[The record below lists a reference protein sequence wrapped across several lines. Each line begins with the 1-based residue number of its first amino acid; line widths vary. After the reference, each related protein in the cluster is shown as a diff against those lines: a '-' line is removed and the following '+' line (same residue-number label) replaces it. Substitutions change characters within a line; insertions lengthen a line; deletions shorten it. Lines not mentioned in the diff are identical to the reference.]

1 MISPASIL
9 LLGVKKRVM
18 ALNRDTGERLWQRD
32 LPGAMLGDSF
42 VTLIADDRRVFA
54 HAKGEL
60 FCLDLFTGQVL
71 WQDNLPGLGF
81 GLAMLAL
88 PGGLGS
94 SPPPAAQRQRQ
105 EQQSAAAS
113 TAAAGA

>member
-1 MISPASIL
+1 MISPSSIL
-9 LLGVKKRVM
+9 LLGVKKRII
-18 ALNRDTGERLWQRD
+18 ALRRETGERLWAQE
-32 LPGAMLGDSF
+32 LPGEMLGDSF
-42 VTLIADDRRVFA
+42 VTLVADEQRVYA

-60 FCLDLFTGQVL
+60 FCLDLFSGQLL
-71 WQDNLPGLGF
+71 WRDTLPGLGF